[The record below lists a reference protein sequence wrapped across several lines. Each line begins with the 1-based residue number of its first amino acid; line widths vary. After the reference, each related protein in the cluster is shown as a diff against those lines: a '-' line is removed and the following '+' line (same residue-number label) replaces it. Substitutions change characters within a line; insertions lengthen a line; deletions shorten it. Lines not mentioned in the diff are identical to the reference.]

1 MLFYHTFY
9 KLVNFRIYGA
19 LCDWCNMTRNE
30 KINLFTEMY
39 HVTKRLQIAFT
50 QNKNLYSTY
59 LDEKDGIIAIM
70 ITKGKVIELLKEEM
84 EYFKNKS
91 FNEVTKLLNE
101 YHSIYINILEG
112 LPDCDVNVFTLKEG
126 GLENYF
132 KGGVS

>member
-1 MLFYHTFY
+1 
-9 KLVNFRIYGA
+9 
-19 LCDWCNMTRNE
+19 MTRNE
-30 KINLFTEMY
+30 KINLFTEIY
-39 HVTKRLQIAFT
+39 NVTKRLQIAFT

-91 FNEVTKLLNE
+91 FNEVAKLLNE

-112 LPDCDVNVFTLKEG
+112 LPDCDVNLFTLKDG
-126 GLENYF
+126 GLQNYF